1 VKTLK
6 QLKKSVS
13 KRVGIDYP
21 SVSKIISIFINEIT
35 TALKN
40 DEDVQIYKLGKF
52 NACSPVGNRI
62 LKGKQLTTRKKRRIK
77 FDASTTI
84 EK

>member
-6 QLKKSVS
+6 QLKKAVS
-13 KRVGIDYP
+13 KRVGINYP
-21 SVSKIISIFINEIT
+21 AVSKIISLFIDEIAT
-35 TALKN
+35 SLKN
-40 DEDVQIYKLGKF
+40 NEDVQIYKLGKF

-62 LKGKQLTTRKKRRIK
+62 LKGKQLATRKKRRIK